1 MQYRP
6 NMDRPWVQQ
15 YLMVNDG
22 IFPIFDRPENWIS
35 EAGGFVYSDQF
46 IGVCPWTHKVWLRA
60 PILGREKEPFAV
72 LPMVSPGKKPLWGS
86 VPGSVIYRYP
96 ELDYNPWIRH
106 LPKEVLNREV
116 LMHIACK
123 ERLR

>member
-15 YLMVNDG
+15 FIMVFDQ
-22 IFPIFDRPENWIS
+22 IFPIFDRPENWVS
-35 EAGGFVYSDQF
+35 EEGGYTYSNQF

-60 PILGREKEPFAV
+60 PILGREKDPFAV
-72 LPMVSPGKKPLWGS
+72 LPMVAPGGKSLWGS
-86 VPGSVIYRYP
+86 TPGSVIFRYP
-96 ELDYNPWIRH
+96 ELDYNPWINH

-116 LMHIACK
+116 IMHIRAK
-123 ERLR
+123 EVK